1 MSEPTHPLL
10 QRYGDA
16 QHCLRLLER
25 SRRELL
31 GFIGTL
37 SEEALFTRR
46 LPEQWSPAEELE
58 HIALVEESGGKVIR
72 MLRKVAGGQMP
83 LPPAGPPGQI
93 RPDGRFVAPAAV
105 EPRGG
110 LSREELL
117 ERLRATRERLQ
128 LEVAQSQGLLEG
140 PPTFQH
146 PFFGELTALGW
157 LQTLVYSEQHHLEQ
171 LRSRLA

>member
-31 GFIGTL
+31 RFIGTL

-72 MLRKVAGGQMP
+72 MLRKVAGGRCP
-83 LPPAGPPGQI
+83 YPPRG
-93 RPDGRFVAPAAV
+93 RRGRFA
-105 EPRGG
+105 RMGG
-110 LSREELL
+110 LSLRRRLSREGGF
-117 ERLRATRERLQ
+117 RARSCWRNY
-128 LEVAQSQGLLEG
+128 A
-140 PPTFQH
+140 PPGSGCSSKSPKARAFWKAPP
-146 PFFGELTALGW
+146 PFSIPFLANLPLWVGCKPWCTASN
-157 LQTLVYSEQHHLEQ
+157 TTSS
-171 LRSRLA
+171 RSRTG